1 MEELYIRVEEL
12 KKYSQNGKVVS
23 VLKDYF
29 EGFYRL
35 LVEVDSFYSTKPEK
49 AD

>member
-1 MEELYIRVEEL
+1 MEQLYGKVDYMR
-12 KKYSQNGKVVS
+12 KYSQNAIVAK

-35 LVEVDSFYSTKPEK
+35 IL
-49 AD
+49 